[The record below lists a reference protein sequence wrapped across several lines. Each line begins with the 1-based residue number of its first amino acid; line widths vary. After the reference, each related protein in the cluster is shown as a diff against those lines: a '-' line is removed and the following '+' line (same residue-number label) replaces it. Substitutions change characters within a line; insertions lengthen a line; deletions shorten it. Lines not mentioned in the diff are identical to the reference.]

1 VLFLG
6 YIHAFRGVAILIVLL
21 GHARLLMPWPELR
34 DSPWSLRLLSTLVE
48 GGTVPFIFIAGYL
61 FQHLAPRFE
70 YGPFLRTKLKN
81 VVAPYVVVSLP
92 ILAHAFVFR
101 SGLYAERDAM
111 GVREVV
117 LVGAGSLLNARH
129 AFVPYWFIPMICM
142 VLLAAP
148 ALLAID
154 RRPKLYFGLL
164 LAIPLAALLHRS
176 ELHVNPLQDAAHLL
190 PVFVLGMLISRYREA
205 GLRTV
210 AQYRSHL
217 LAFMVCTVAVE
228 IAVGQGGSVQSSAF
242 SPANGWV
249 DFNFLQKV
257 ALSLVALEFLAR
269 NEPVLRTNRP
279 RIWGALSALADISFG
294 LFFLHIFINLFI
306 APLLFKRVGTPA
318 ATPLNYVLLTSLYV
332 PLAVALTLAARRAT
346 GRHSRVLI
354 GT

>member
-1 VLFLG
+1 MFLG

-190 PVFVLGMLISRYREA
+190 PVFVLGMLMSRYREA
-205 GLRTV
+205 
-210 AQYRSHL
+210 ASAPWPSIEAICSPSWCARSRWRSRSDRVE
-217 LAFMVCTVAVE
+217 VC
-228 IAVGQGGSVQSSAF
+228 
-242 SPANGWV
+242 
-249 DFNFLQKV
+249 
-257 ALSLVALEFLAR
+257 
-269 NEPVLRTNRP
+269 
-279 RIWGALSALADISFG
+279 
-294 LFFLHIFINLFI
+294 
-306 APLLFKRVGTPA
+306 
-318 ATPLNYVLLTSLYV
+318 
-332 PLAVALTLAARRAT
+332 
-346 GRHSRVLI
+346 SRVRSLRRTA
-354 GT
+354 GSTSTSCRSSLCRS